1 MAYYRIYSWDWGK
14 RRGNKKSS
22 RGNCADKKFGN
33 LKLKDLFKEKMKIEN
48 KTIEELKEEYYKET
62 KFDVGKIELIL

>member
-1 MAYYRIYSWDWGK
+1 
-14 RRGNKKSS
+14 
-22 RGNCADKKFGN
+22 
-33 LKLKDLFKEKMKIEN
+33 MKIEN